1 MIRKIDRG
9 LVLVDASHAIAPF
22 PLSSGFRVSHQH
34 THIASAIHRY
44 TNNEPKFRRGSVS
57 RFLCVFLS
65 RFSIRCHIYYR
76 DELFFRNGES
86 RADEFE
92 LVDPNVSIFFLL
104 GTGVRVV
111 VQTRI
116 ENSDAFANSKTKRF
130 PCPNCTSAFGQKPSL
145 TRHLRYE
152 CRQEPRFQC
161 PYCQQRSKKTSDI
174 YAHIRRKHA
183 NLKVFVID
191 IHGSV
196 AHSSFNSF
204 KIDRL

>member
-1 MIRKIDRG
+1 MIEVWFLSTLRMQSR
-9 LVLVDASHAIAPF
+9 LF
-22 PLSSGFRVSHQH
+22 PCPLASGFCINIH
-34 THIASAIHRY
+34 IHRLY
-44 TNNEPKFRRGSVS
+44 T
-57 RFLCVFLS
+57 
-65 RFSIRCHIYYR
+65 
-76 DELFFRNGES
+76 
-86 RADEFE
+86 
-92 LVDPNVSIFFLL
+92 

-116 ENSDAFANSKTKRF
+116 ENSDAFTNSKTKRF

-191 IHGSV
+191 IHGSI
-196 AHSSFNSF
+196 AHSSSSSF